1 MDKRKEQR
9 RKNAEELKAKSD
21 VLTPLQKL
29 QKLDAKLGVGVGAKR
44 ERKRLQTLID
54 KK

>member
-9 RKNAEELKAKSD
+9 HKNAEELKAKSD
-21 VLTPLQKL
+21 LLTPLQKL
-29 QKLDAKLGVGVGAKR
+29 EKLDAKLGKGIGAKR